1 MKFTKHGSIYL
12 LKPTY
17 VSKVLN
23 LVFNFFCRDFL
34 GKSKKEFVMFISK
47 QVEKYVLVKCM
58 HYPKKEKH
66 IIYFYYVARLE
77 SDLLNQCVY
86 YTL

>member
-1 MKFTKHGSIYL
+1 
-12 LKPTY
+12 
-17 VSKVLN
+17 
-23 LVFNFFCRDFL
+23 
-34 GKSKKEFVMFISK
+34 MFISK